1 MASVAKKKKFC
12 NIDARIFLF
21 LVIFSFLGAP
31 TDGQTINIPNAIQ
44 FLEKFRNK
52 LLELAGDAAA
62 GLTSGWAE
70 SFLRRDVS
78 PLLFL
83 TL

>member
-1 MASVAKKKKFC
+1 LYLFEENIPLTNTLAYSCRGLSGKEKKFC
-12 NIDARIFLF
+12 NVDVRIFLF

-62 GLTSGWAE
+62 GLTSG
-70 SFLRRDVS
+70 
-78 PLLFL
+78 
-83 TL
+83 